1 MTMGKT
7 DSTTM
12 RGVVVQ
18 SFKTETDATEA
29 IRDLQAAGFTADDIS
44 VVAKDKNMA
53 QGVAADTG
61 AEAGEGAATG
71 LVAGGVLGGV
81 VAALA
86 GASAVALPGVGWV
99 IGGTLMGVLVGG
111 AAGAITGGL
120 IGMGI
125 PEHEAKHY
133 NERYQQ
139 GDIIVS
145 VVGGNREAEA
155 RRILQR
161 ESSTDF
167 GSGYDLSRRGVTTT
181 STTTTTMERG
191 MPSGTDTALNT
202 GTLSSGSGRMGDS
215 DRLGAGRASD
225 MRDADLFDSDSL
237 GGTTTS
243 ER

>member
-7 DSTTM
+7 DGMTM

-18 SFKTETDATEA
+18 SFKTETDASEA

-44 VVAKDKNMA
+44 IVAKDKEMA
-53 QGVAADTG
+53 RGVAADTG
-61 AEAGEGAATG
+61 TEAAEGAVTG

-86 GASAVALPGVGWV
+86 GASAIALPGVGWV
-99 IGGTLMGVLVGG
+99 IGGTLLGVLIGG

-133 NERYQQ
+133 NERYKA
-139 GDIIVS
+139 GDVIVS
-145 VVGGNREAEA
+145 VVGGDREAEA

-161 ESSTDF
+161 DSTANF
-167 GSGYDLSRRGVTTT
+167 GSGYDLSMRG
-181 STTTTTMERG
+181 STDAG
-191 MPSGTDTALNT
+191 SAMPSGTR
-202 GTLSSGSGRMGDS
+202 GMLSDEKNPR
-215 DRLGAGRASD
+215 
-225 MRDADLFDSDSL
+225 
-237 GGTTTS
+237 
-243 ER
+243 